1 MPSRFFRI
9 EAGKKSCF
17 ASRRQTMESIQN
29 TLQADGLSETRKTAL
44 IKLLGD
50 EDPQVYQTVREKI
63 LSIGDSSRQWLRPHT
78 LSNDP
83 LIRRRAQDIICHFER
98 LEADNRF
105 LGFCLQRGQDL
116 DLEQGAWLLARTQ
129 YPNTNIEAY
138 SALLD
143 TFAAELRQ
151 RLPGQLRAASVLA
164 IINDYLFKELKFI
177 GNEQN
182 YYEPD
187 NSYLNRVIDRRTG
200 NPINL
205 CLVYMLIA
213 RRLQLPVTGIALPG
227 HFLCRYQTATEEIY
241 VDAFDQGK
249 LMTKADC
256 VHYLVRGNY
265 DLRDEYLS
273 PVSAR
278 RILTRICGNLHQINL
293 RLKAEDEMTRF
304 QRYLIA
310 LGR

>member
-1 MPSRFFRI
+1 METI
-9 EAGKKSCF
+9 
-17 ASRRQTMESIQN
+17 QTILPAE
-29 TLQADGLSETRKTAL
+29 GLPETRKAAL
-44 IKLLGD
+44 IQLLGD
-50 EDPQVYQTVREKI
+50 DDPGVYQAVREKI
-63 LSIGDSSRQWLRPHT
+63 LSLGDSSRQWLRPHT
-78 LSNDP
+78 LSRDP
-83 LIRRRAQDIICHFER
+83 LIRRHSQEIIRHFDR

-105 LGFCLQRGQDL
+105 LAFCLQRGADL
-116 DLEQGAWLLARTQ
+116 DLEQGAWLLAQTQ
-129 YPNTNIEAY
+129 YPDTNVEAY
-138 SALLD
+138 TALLD
-143 TFAAELRQ
+143 AFAAELRQ
-151 RLPGQLRAASVLA
+151 RLPVQARAQSLLTV
-164 IINDYLFKELKFI
+164 INDYLFTELAFT

-182 YYEPD
+182 YYDPD
-187 NSYLNRVIDRRTG
+187 NSYLNRVLDRRTG

-205 CLVYMLIA
+205 CAVYLLLA

-241 VDAFDQGK
+241 IDAFDKGK

-273 PVSAR
+273 PVNSR

-293 RLKAEDEMTRF
+293 RLKAEEEMTRF

>member
-1 MPSRFFRI
+1 METVPNI
-9 EAGKKSCF
+9 LPAAG
-17 ASRRQTMESIQN
+17 
-29 TLQADGLSETRKTAL
+29 LPETRVAAL
-44 IKLLGD
+44 VNLLGD

-63 LSIGDSSRQWLRPHT
+63 LSFGDTSRHWLRPHT

-83 LIRRRAQDIICHFER
+83 LIRRRALEIIRHFER

-105 LGFCLQRGQDL
+105 LAFCLQRGADL

-129 YPNTNIEAY
+129 YPETNIEGY
-138 SALLD
+138 TALLD

-151 RLPGQLRAASVLA
+151 RFPLHARAERHIQ
-164 IINDYLFKELKFI
+164 IINDYLFGELGFR

-182 YYEPD
+182 YYEAD

-205 CLVYMLIA
+205 CLVYLVLA
-213 RRLQLPVTGIALPG
+213 RRLHLPVAGIALPG

-241 VDAFDQGK
+241 IDAFDQGK
-249 LMTKADC
+249 KMTKADC
-256 VHYLVRGNY
+256 VQYLIRGNY
-265 DLRDEYLS
+265 DLRDEYLA
-273 PVSAR
+273 PVNSR